1 VLRIRFI
8 LEAEGHRYLM
18 AARRPPPRI
27 DQSRV
32 AVTSTT
38 GVLLGL
44 GFAHNLHT
52 VEQVI
57 ELLRSGSIIGTIFVG
72 VLINDSGAPGLKAFE
87 GTDETGGKR
96 TSKRGRSR
104 RGQR

>member
-1 VLRIRFI
+1 
-8 LEAEGHRYLM
+8 M

-57 ELLRSGSIIGTIFVG
+57 ELLRGGSITGTIFVG
-72 VLINDSGAPGLKAFE
+72 VLLEGSKGAPGLKAY
-87 GTDETGGKR
+87 ETTAK
-96 TSKRGRSR
+96 SKSGRSR
-104 RGQR
+104 TRRNQR